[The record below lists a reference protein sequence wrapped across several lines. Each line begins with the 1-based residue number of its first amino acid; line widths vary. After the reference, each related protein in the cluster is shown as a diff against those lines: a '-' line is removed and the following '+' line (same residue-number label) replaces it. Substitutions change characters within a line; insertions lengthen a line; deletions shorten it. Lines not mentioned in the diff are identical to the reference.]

1 MININKND
9 YDSMKSFM
17 NDFFL
22 TLKLEIIKLSLYNH
36 FKNEMNK
43 ELNLSNHNIY
53 DIVELIIIN
62 NVDIY
67 YWYNRY
73 YKFYN
78 LNIIDF
84 NNEKNNLYIDI

>member
-9 YDSMKSFM
+9 YDIMVCFM
-17 NDFFL
+17 TDFFKS
-22 TLKLEIIKLSLYNH
+22 LKLEIIKLSLYNH
-36 FKNEMNK
+36 FKIEMNK

-67 YWYNRY
+67 YWYNKY
-73 YKFYN
+73 YKF
-78 LNIIDF
+78 
-84 NNEKNNLYIDI
+84 NNENNLYINI